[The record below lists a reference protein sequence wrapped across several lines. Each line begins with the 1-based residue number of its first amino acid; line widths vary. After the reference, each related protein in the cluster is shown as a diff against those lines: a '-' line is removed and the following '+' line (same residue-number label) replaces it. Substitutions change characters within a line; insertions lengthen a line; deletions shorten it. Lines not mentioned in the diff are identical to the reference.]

1 MEYKDYYKTLGVKRN
16 ASQDEIKRAYRK
28 LARKYHPDVNKEAG
42 AEDQFKE
49 LGEAYEVLK
58 DPEKRAAY
66 DQLGSNWQRGQD
78 FEPPPDWGQ
87 DFDFAGAGRHYSGG
101 MGSGDFSD
109 FFENLFGGGFRGG
122 GFTQNSGFG
131 QGGGFRARGE
141 DQHARIQI
149 DLEDAF
155 SGATRQITLR
165 SQSVDAQGRVQNT
178 PRTLNIKIPR
188 GIKPG
193 QSIRL
198 AGQGSPG
205 LGGGPKGDLYLEVEF
220 KPHRHFRLD
229 GKDLFLA
236 LPLTPWEAALGTK
249 IQIPTPTGK
258 VDLKIPEASQSGR
271 KLRLKER
278 GLPGS
283 PPGDLYVELSI
294 HTPPAHDGAAKVAYE
309 KLAEAAPFN
318 PRRHLEV

>member
-1 MEYKDYYKTLGVKRN
+1 MEYKDYYKTLGVERN

-28 LARKYHPDVNKEAG
+28 LARKYHPDVNKDAG

-78 FEPPPDWGQ
+78 FEPPPEWGQ
-87 DFDFAGAGRHYSGG
+87 DFDFGGAGQHYHGG
-101 MGSGDFSD
+101 MGAGGFSD
-109 FFENLFGGGFRGG
+109 FFENLFGSGFRQGGFNREA
-122 GFTQNSGFG
+122 GFG
-131 QGGGFRARGE
+131 QGGFRGQGE
-141 DQHARIQI
+141 DQRARIQI

-165 SQSVDAQGRVQNT
+165 SQSVDAQGRVQTT
-178 PRTLNIKIPR
+178 PRTLNIKIPK

-205 LGGGPKGDLYLEVEF
+205 LGGGPSGDLYLEVEF
-220 KPHRHFRLD
+220 KPHRHFRMD

-258 VDLKIPEASQSGR
+258 VDLKVPEASQSGR

-278 GLPGS
+278 GLPGF

-294 HTPPAHDGAAKVAYE
+294 HTPPAHDGAAKAAYE